1 MPIIVLDS
9 KVEAEN
15 TNESGYDFYPR
26 RACWLKRESTHLYTP
41 LQGDIGRIVT
51 YKYCGYGCLGE
62 GFLAQNGNSGKGSQK
77 EIQFECKN

>member
-1 MPIIVLDS
+1 MPVIVLDA

-26 RACWLKRESTHLYTP
+26 AACWLKRENTHLCTP
-41 LQGDIGRIVT
+41 LQCDIGRIVT
-51 YKYCGYGCLGE
+51 YKHSGYGCPGE
-62 GFLAQNGNSGKGSQK
+62 GLLAQTGNSGKGSQK